1 MARLNRRQLRPRLL
15 VERTSPVLARQVDGR
30 RVVMGALLGSLRLV
44 VIVMGALL
52 GECVLGCILM
62 RFSYLS
68 FELIERKGM
77 RGLFSRCCWLN
88 LIDKS
93 R

>member
-1 MARLNRRQLRPRLL
+1 
-15 VERTSPVLARQVDGR
+15 
-30 RVVMGALLGSLRLV
+30 
-44 VIVMGALL
+44 MGALL

-77 RGLFSRCCWLN
+77 RGLFSRCCWLK